1 MKIQTLGIIF
11 IIIILPISFALSLYT
26 KTQLETLSLQS
37 LYDTKLQQATY
48 DALQAFQLNTKN
60 NTESTLADSK
70 IKDIEASVTAFFNSL
85 SSNLGLQGYSKD
97 ELKEY
102 IPAMVY
108 TMYDGYYIY
117 SPYSNVATTTDNG
130 VVVDQT
136 ETENIQYG
144 LKPYIYY
151 SCRYKRAGDDFVIT
165 YSLDNYITIKGII
178 GGKYIN
184 DAGYIIS
191 NIEPFGDG
199 TYKYNGIVMEAE
211 TALEEYIGNTKYQYI
226 KIKGTKY
233 YLDET
238 KNRIFY
244 ILNGNIHEQISFKT
258 NETLYNKYVKL
269 IKNNT
274 SALMYYKEAYEF
286 TNRVLN
292 TYNLKDLQV
301 TNAYDME
308 GNQIK
313 FATNANKH
321 IFKQDDVKDKTPLEY
336 STSNFNQHRKAV
348 IRYTI
353 ETNLSMA
360 IANFNKY
367 TKNVAY
373 NYQMPNLKETDWDM
387 LANNVSVVSFLQG
400 LNLGGKIYN
409 GYSVVLNTE
418 TEEVVREQDIYIV
431 GSDGHYH
438 RAEDKYLLEYKTL
451 GEYGDKSSY
460 SRGVLDLDFQTT
472 SVNGSN
478 DEKIYYY
485 PKRELSCY
493 DCVVNQTRVNYDFKY
508 DNIYEY
514 LNKLSVN
521 TQTTLLKKA
530 YYTALG
536 RERWSSRL
544 NNIKIEDFQIVN
556 VGG

>member
-1 MKIQTLGIIF
+1 M
-11 IIIILPISFALSLYT
+11 
-26 KTQLETLSLQS
+26 
-37 LYDTKLQQATY
+37 
-48 DALQAFQLNTKN
+48 
-60 NTESTLADSK
+60 
-70 IKDIEASVTAFFNSL
+70 
-85 SSNLGLQGYSKD
+85 
-97 ELKEY
+97 
-102 IPAMVY
+102 
-108 TMYDGYYIY
+108 
-117 SPYSNVATTTDNG
+117 
-130 VVVDQT
+130 
-136 ETENIQYG
+136 
-144 LKPYIYY
+144 
-151 SCRYKRAGDDFVIT
+151 
-165 YSLDNYITIKGII
+165 
-178 GGKYIN
+178 
-184 DAGYIIS
+184 
-191 NIEPFGDG
+191 
-199 TYKYNGIVMEAE
+199 
-211 TALEEYIGNTKYQYI
+211 
-226 KIKGTKY
+226 
-233 YLDET
+233 
-238 KNRIFY
+238 
-244 ILNGNIHEQISFKT
+244 
-258 NETLYNKYVKL
+258 
-269 IKNNT
+269 
-274 SALMYYKEAYEF
+274 
-286 TNRVLN
+286 
-292 TYNLKDLQV
+292 
-301 TNAYDME
+301 
-308 GNQIK
+308 
-313 FATNANKH
+313 
-321 IFKQDDVKDKTPLEY
+321 
-336 STSNFNQHRKAV
+336 
-348 IRYTI
+348 
-353 ETNLSMA
+353 
-360 IANFNKY
+360 
-367 TKNVAY
+367 
-373 NYQMPNLKETDWDM
+373 
-387 LANNVSVVSFLQG
+387 VSFLQG